1 MPRFVHSKPSP
12 LFCEILT
19 PPIQRFNVP
28 DVNYMRLHEIDDL
41 FCPLNKRLP
50 MFPDFMEWVY
60 DPQSPNQ
67 CMLAAKRLHAGKPP
81 KDAIDPFQSV
91 FSGEPEDLDYS
102 PWLPSRPLATDKP
115 CSPTGH
121 RKPVSA
127 TLVPKVEI
135 TADRIIQY
143 DGEDVLHT
151 LLRDLAVKQATLH
164 FALQRAT
171 HVVKSSHSRVER
183 IRSHIQAMQLGAE
196 FENAFG
202 APQQPPA
209 TGMPG
214 SSAGHDGPTPEER
227 AIHEEKLFL
236 KLSQAKLSL
245 KDGFAKVQQLQ
256 AALQTEQLKTN
267 DVLAAIVAMNCEDA
281 EKQADYTRSEA
292 YIR

>member
-1 MPRFVHSKPSP
+1 
-12 LFCEILT
+12 
-19 PPIQRFNVP
+19 
-28 DVNYMRLHEIDDL
+28 MRLHEIDDL

-60 DPQSPNQ
+60 DPDSPNQ
-67 CMLAAKRLHAGKPP
+67 CRLTAKLLHAEKSP
-81 KDAIDPFQSV
+81 KDAIDPFQNV

-102 PWLPSRPLATDKP
+102 PWLPSRPLASDKP

-127 TLVPKVEI
+127 PLVPKVDI
-135 TADRIIQY
+135 TADKIIQY

-164 FALQRAT
+164 FALQHAT

-183 IRSHIQAMQLGAE
+183 IRSHIEAMQLGAE
-196 FENAFG
+196 FEKVFG
-202 APQQPPA
+202 APQRPLAPK
-209 TGMPG
+209 MPG
-214 SSAGHDGPTPEER
+214 SSAGHDTRPTPEER
-227 AIHEEKLFL
+227 AIYEEKLFL

-245 KDGFAKVQQLQ
+245 KDAFAKVQQLQ

-281 EKQADYTRSEA
+281 EKQADYRRSEA
-292 YIR
+292 YIRYVSALHIPLALSDFATKGSSPTCPFYTS